1 MFEKIIAIKNVN
13 QSEAIVVLT
22 LLFLTYVPTKIIIKY
37 DNELIPKG
45 KPITT
50 SFINPAK
57 NLYKKII
64 KENMILDPCETEKI
78 KWLYQNQIVK
88 SSQLNDNCLNLQFRP
103 Q

>member
-1 MFEKIIAIKNVN
+1 VKERSEKLFNNEKKSMFEKIIAIKNVN

-50 SFINPAK
+50 SLINPAK
-57 NLYKKII
+57 NTCPLAIISGLLLPKII
-64 KENMILDPCETEKI
+64 KIFE
-78 KWLYQNQIVK
+78 
-88 SSQLNDNCLNLQFRP
+88 S
-103 Q
+103 